1 MNMNM
6 NKMNNGKLIAAVAIF
21 AMIACCL
28 TVISFDDVNAA
39 PAEELPEASNGVI
52 TVNENGITLTE
63 DKTVTDRLAINGT
76 LTVPAGV
83 TLTINYGFST
93 AGESIIT
100 FGATGCLDV
109 KGTVVINAGNDAAYT
124 SPSGNHVFNAGATT
138 YANDSVK
145 VSGNLT
151 ITETSTVKGVLNYGP
166 LSMVVTSGNVVIN
179 GNGMATTYFQ
189 QSGGNID
196 ITLNDGS
203 VSAYVDVTGGSFTV
217 GGTCTTE
224 SSLNPNKNIFT
235 PYAMHIGEG
244 ASFTANGKVGI
255 YSGSVQSAIADNVN
269 LAIKTLDVDEGASVT
284 VGTEGSIDVPT
295 GSTFNNDG
303 DMNLYGPVTGT
314 VNNAGT
320 IRLLSEDASAAEA
333 TGTGSIDASAISNEG
348 TISGTYGDEGTANTF
363 DVSTN
368 QIVTVTD
375 NLTLVNNFQINV
387 MGTLIIPEGVT
398 VTIRDSAGINLNNQ
412 AAKVENNGTIIIES
426 TSAISGQAASAGL
439 SINSGVFTNNGTVNG
454 QYLAVESDN
463 YAVHTVFTITA
474 NGTFQN
480 NNTVT
485 IGSESGIAVNG
496 KFVNAADATLALNGI
511 ANGTIQNAGTVNVNL
526 AGSSDVT
533 ISLSAAGAVVNA
545 NSVTGTV
552 KVDDKLLKSEDIEN
566 SDLYSQ
572 LNIYS
577 KESAIKGVTVTS
589 AIITEDEK
597 DYKALQIGGTAVVS
611 GDSTEGSLR
620 ALGDRIVVADALSI
634 GKGVTLNIGD
644 SSVAAT
650 NMYVSGDMTIVTDA
664 KIGFQA
670 ANGQNPVIYV
680 EGSITSAY
688 SLMRTGTNVTG
699 TPAMNAAY
707 YYIDGTE
714 GTTHYYT
721 TLTAALASEATT
733 VTVYGTVEVTVDT
746 EIASG
751 KTVSQDASSVIK
763 IAEGITLSAVDG
775 SKITQAGT
783 SSITVEGT
791 LYLANERNILRNGN
805 ITADVRSSNGTD
817 ARYTNLANAI
827 SLAEDGDKI
836 ELYSNPV
843 TVSSP
848 LTIKEGV
855 TVDTAGKKLI
865 IDGTTVTVNGT
876 LYINGTTSNS
886 LEVKDGTQKA
896 DIVVNG
902 YIKSQNLI
910 AYDASSWTPS
920 GAYYSSVENGSRYY
934 YITTAAN
941 GIANV
946 NNSYDGVTLN
956 GTLSLGNVTIAGT
969 EDKNAVVNIAGT
981 VSGNIT
987 LDKAVL
993 NVTGALTGSVTDGNG
1008 TVALP
1013 ANTAYTNAKFSV
1025 IAGEE
1030 DAVAFVV
1037 SGQIDAYTDRTIT
1050 VTGDVTLSGATINDL
1065 TVDGNVTV
1073 EGTVYVTTLLV
1084 NGTVNVDN
1092 EAYLYVNKA
1101 GDVATVLGT
1110 LNVAEASNTAGGAGT
1125 ADFDSL
1131 YVGIDLENPA
1141 VGVAATISGNVT
1153 SDNTYVASS
1162 ATVPESLVKEDSTI
1176 EFFVEGTLW
1185 ITFYGNKAVVTNAP
1199 VQDALFLG
1207 WATDADAEE
1216 PSITKAEAAN
1226 GIAPSDVSEGVLYAI
1241 VDYKIYNVTIITD
1254 GGVASV
1260 AIDGSI
1266 LSQGSNQGT
1275 VQGSNVFV
1283 LTGLTAGE
1291 HKLTY
1296 TLKAGFEGTPTMTIN
1311 GEAITGDIFTLSGTP
1326 EGDADHVDV
1335 TINLAGT
1342 QPATGTTGSSDD
1354 GMGLTEILLII
1365 LVVLI
1370 VIMAIM
1376 VALRLMRS

>member
-6 NKMNNGKLIAAVAIF
+6 NKMNNGKLIAAVAVF

-52 TVNENGITLTE
+52 TVDESGVTLAE

-93 AGESIIT
+93 VGESVIT

-109 KGTVVINAGNDAAYT
+109 KGTVVINADNAT
-124 SPSGNHVFNAGATT
+124 SYADPSNNHVFNT
-138 YANDSVK
+138 YSTNYTNDSVK

-151 ITETSTVKGVLNYGP
+151 INETSAVKGVLNYGQ

-179 GNGMATTYFQ
+179 GNGMSTTYVQ

-217 GGTCTTE
+217 GGNNNSET
-224 SSLNPNKNIFT
+224 NDKIFT
-235 PYAMHIGEG
+235 PYAMHVGKG

-255 YSGSVQSAIADNVN
+255 YSGDAQSAITDNTN
-269 LAIKTLDVDEGASVT
+269 LAIKTLGVDEGASVT
-284 VGTEGSIDVPT
+284 VGTEGSIDVPS

-303 DMNLYGPVTGT
+303 DMNLYGPVIGT

-320 IRLLSEDASAAEA
+320 IRLLSEDASAAGA

-426 TSAISGQAASAGL
+426 TSAVSNQVASAGL

-526 AGSSDVT
+526 AEGSSSIT

-572 LNIYS
+572 LNIS
-577 KESAIKGVTVTS
+577 TTNAVKGITVTS
-589 AIITEDEK
+589 AVTTEDEK
-597 DYKALQIGGTAVVS
+597 DYKVLQIGGTVVAS
-611 GDSTEGSLR
+611 GDSAAGSLR
-620 ALGDRIVVADALSI
+620 ALGDRIVVADTLSV
-634 GKGVTLNIGD
+634 GKGITLNIGD
-644 SSVAAT
+644 NASSNAVAT

-664 KIGFQA
+664 KIKFQA
-670 ANGQNPVIYV
+670 ASGKNPVIYV
-680 EGSITSAY
+680 DGSITSAY
-688 SLMRTGTNVTG
+688 PLMRTGSNVEG

-733 VTVYGTVEVTVDT
+733 VTVYGTVKVTVDT

-827 SLAEDGDKI
+827 SLAENGDKI

-886 LEVKDGTQKA
+886 LEVKNGTQKA

-1013 ANTAYTNAKFSV
+1013 ANTAYTNTKFSV
-1025 IAGEE
+1025 IADEE

-1065 TVDGNVTV
+1065 TVDGNMTV
-1073 EGTVYVTTLLV
+1073 EGAVNVTTLLV

-1326 EGDADHVDV
+1326 EGAADHVDV